1 MLSKIKIEN
10 VLFLDIET
18 VACVQNFN
26 DLDDRFKDLW
36 AKKIRYHIEKENKSA
51 EELFEKAAIWAEF
64 GKIVCI
70 SVGYIISKNRERT
83 FRIKSFYGHNEKH
96 LLENFAFLLNNHFNK
111 DKHLLCAHNGKEF
124 DFPYIARRML
134 VNRVKLPRLLDMSGK
149 KPWEVKHID
158 TLELWKFGDY
168 KHYTSLDLL
177 AAIFN
182 IPSPKNQI
190 DGSMVSRIYWEQSDL
205 PKIAEYCQKDV
216 ITICNLL
223 LKLKGEDLVE
233 DTHIEIVNPS
243 LTN

>member
-10 VLFLDIET
+10 ILFLDVET
-18 VACVQNFN
+18 VACVQDFN

-36 AKKIRYHIEKENKSA
+36 AKKIRYHIEKEKKTP

-70 SVGYIISKNRERT
+70 SVGYIILKNRERT
-83 FRIKSFYGHNEKH
+83 FRIKSFYGHNEKN

-111 DKHLLCAHNGKEF
+111 EKHLLCAHNGKEF

-134 VNRVKLPRLLDMSGK
+134 VNRVKLPRLLDISGK

-182 IPSPKNQI
+182 IPSPKTQI
-190 DGSMVSRIYWEQSDL
+190 DGSMVSKIYWEQGD
-205 PKIAEYCQKDV
+205 
-216 ITICNLL
+216 
-223 LKLKGEDLVE
+223 
-233 DTHIEIVNPS
+233 
-243 LTN
+243 